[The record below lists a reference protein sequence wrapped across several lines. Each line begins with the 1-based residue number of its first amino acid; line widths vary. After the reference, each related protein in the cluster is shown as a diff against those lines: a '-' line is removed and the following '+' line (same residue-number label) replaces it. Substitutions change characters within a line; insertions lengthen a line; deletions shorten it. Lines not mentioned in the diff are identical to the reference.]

1 MRHYVIYLFIIN
13 LIAFILTTKKETMKT
28 EMIARLMMI
37 LTGFIL
43 AMLGVIVFIHGEHY
57 PIGVLISF
65 GGIVS
70 IFAGLPDHD

>member
-1 MRHYVIYLFIIN
+1 M
-13 LIAFILTTKKETMKT
+13 KK

-65 GGIVS
+65 GGVVS
-70 IFAGLPDHD
+70 MFAGLPDHD